1 MLVSDETV
9 NSILKAWNQ
18 FYNYSMN
25 WEESKWVNTWSFTS
39 QDLFDNINFA
49 QFGWTHAF
57 YKLLKTDRWKK
68 LVGMVFTYF
77 MYLVILD
84 IIENNVTFELPL
96 KGTAQAEFYVKSFT
110 GEAFRRLY
118 QAGKWDDVDFLNC
131 DFTGYQ
137 IYFRYKTKRG
147 DWKEKPVYLS
157 HKNARD
163 IFHQKINEG
172 KKYY

>member
-1 MLVSDETV
+1 M
-9 NSILKAWNQ
+9 SIKDGKYATSWC
-18 FYNYSMN
+18 
-25 WEESKWVNTWSFTS
+25 FTS

-49 QFGWTHAF
+49 QFGWSNAF
-57 YKLLKTDRWKK
+57 YKLFKTDRWKK

-84 IIENNVTFELPL
+84 IIENNITFELPL
-96 KGTAQAEFYVKSFT
+96 KGAAQGEFYVKAFT
-110 GEAFRRLY
+110 DDAFKNLY
-118 QAGKWDDVDFLNC
+118 RAGKWKGIDFLNC

-137 IYFRYKTKRG
+137 IYFRYKTKHG
-147 DWKEKPVYLS
+147 DWKEKPVYIS

-163 IFHQKINEG
+163 VFYQKINEG

>member
-1 MLVSDETV
+1 MQAFVEIENNTQNHSR
-9 NSILKAWNQ
+9 AY
-18 FYNYSMN
+18 YNYSMD
-25 WEESKWVNTWSFTS
+25 WKEGKWCNTWSFTS

-96 KGTAQAEFYVKSFT
+96 KGAAQAEFYVKSFT
-110 GEAFRRLY
+110 GESFRKLY
-118 QAGKWDDVDFLNC
+118 QAGKWSDIDFLNS

-163 IFHQKINEG
+163 IFHKKINEG